1 MSKPA
6 SVGVKRGK
14 ISLFYVAF
22 CNPRIAP
29 QGEAPSAMFKLLANT
44 LQAVG
49 ENLENMN
56 EEDDVITPRLSTVSL
71 ADYEHQAKYPRYRI

>member
-1 MSKPA
+1 M
-6 SVGVKRGK
+6 
-14 ISLFYVAF
+14 LHF

-71 ADYEHQAKYPRYRI
+71 GDYEHQAKYPRYRI